1 MQYQHWIQFY
11 RARVLLLFKKD
22 AEAVE
27 AFKAALAAK
36 PDFGLAASCL
46 GHHFASRHQ
55 AHLAEQWFLEALR
68 IDPTDAI
75 AQFNLG
81 YHYER
86 QKAFAKAVAAF
97 QAAIDLKPKLDQAWY
112 GMGLALAAQNQHE
125 AAAKALE
132 KAAELQPMNPHAW
145 YAMGMAYHTMGNKA
159 KVDEIVAH
167 LGRFDPKMTQQLMRE
182 TGRINPSSALLQS
195 HAPTQADK

>member
-1 MQYQHWIQFY
+1 MQLQHWMQFY
-11 RARVLLLFKKD
+11 RARIMLLFKLD
-22 AEAVE
+22 AQAIE
-27 AFKAALAAK
+27 AFKMALAAK

-46 GHHFASRHQ
+46 GHHYASRGQ
-55 AHLAEQWFLEALR
+55 GHLAEQWFHEALR
-68 IDPTDAI
+68 IDPHDAV

-86 QKAFAKAVAAF
+86 QRQFDKAVAAF

-112 GMGLALAAQNQHE
+112 GMGMAYAAQNQHE

-145 YAMGMAYHTMGNKA
+145 YSLGMANHTLGNKA
-159 KVDEIVAH
+159 KVDEIIEQ
-167 LGRFDPKMTQQLMRE
+167 LNRFDPKMTQQLMRE
-182 TGRINPSSALLQS
+182 TGRIGPLKG
-195 HAPTQADK
+195 H

>member
-1 MQYQHWIQFY
+1 MHFY
-11 RARVLLLFKKD
+11 RARVLLIFKRD
-22 AEAVE
+22 AQAIE
-27 AFKAALAAK
+27 AFKMALAAK

-46 GHHFASRHQ
+46 AHHYASRHQ
-55 AHLAEQWFLEALR
+55 QHLAEQWFHEALR

-81 YHYER
+81 YHFER
-86 QKAFAKAVAAF
+86 HKEFAKAVAAF

-112 GMGLALAAQNQHE
+112 GMGLALAAQGLHDS
-125 AAAKALE
+125 AATALE

-159 KVDEIVAH
+159 KVDEIIAH

-182 TGRINPSSALLQS
+182 TGRINQS
-195 HAPTQADK
+195 PTAPQSQTPMQAGK

>member
-1 MQYQHWIQFY
+1 MQYQHWVQFY
-11 RARVLLLFKKD
+11 RARILLLFKKD
-22 AEAVE
+22 QAAVS
-27 AFKAALAAK
+27 AFKSALAAK
-36 PDFGLAASCL
+36 PDFALAASCL

-68 IDPTDAI
+68 IDPTDAVV
-75 AQFNLG
+75 QFNLG
-81 YHYER
+81 FHYER
-86 QKAFAKAVAAF
+86 HKEFARAVTAF
-97 QAAIDLKPKLDQAWY
+97 QTAIDLKPNLDQAWY
-112 GMGLALAAQNQHE
+112 GMGLALAAQNQHG

-145 YAMGMAYHTMGNKA
+145 YAMAMAYHTMGNKA

-182 TGRINPSSALLQS
+182 TGLTHQSAAAPQS
-195 HAPTQADK
+195 QTPVQADK